1 MRDQT
6 LLRIGIFGSVIGL
19 IILYIGTLAIE
30 PTQIEIQEID
40 ENYIGKLVQVRG
52 QIETIREFES
62 SFLIQIDGIAV
73 FSLKAITP
81 EVGKGDWVQ
90 VTGQV
95 KEYKESLEIIPRR
108 LGDLIV
114 L

>member
-30 PTQIEIQEID
+30 PTQLEIQEID
-40 ENYIGKLVQVRG
+40 ETYIGKLVQVQG

-62 SFLIQIDGIAV
+62 SFLLQIDGISV
-73 FSLKAITP
+73 FSLKTLTP
-81 EVGKGDWVQ
+81 EVKKGDWVQ
-90 VTGQV
+90 ITGQV
-95 KEYKESLEIIPRR
+95 KEYKESLEIIPRIP
-108 LGDLIV
+108 GDLVV